1 MKMLKNLYKK
11 GYLNIE
17 KILIKEFINLNLEI
31 NELAV
36 LLLLFNDNQDHFS
49 SLNLAEKTNFSKNE
63 IEEILENLI
72 KKNFFNIVQE
82 QKNAKFIEKLNLDNT
97 FIKLE
102 KILNKKKIEQKETKN
117 YNKEIKET
125 IENLEKLKG
134 RILTGFELEIVK
146 NWYLSKG
153 YSHKDIIDS
162 IKKSSLYNKKSLNYI
177 DYILN
182 KKKDLL
188 YPKDLQTDEILYK
201 IFKKIK

>member
-1 MKMLKNLYKK
+1 MLKNLYKK

-36 LLLLFNDNQDHFS
+36 LLLLFNDDQDHFS

-82 QKNAKFIEKLNLDNT
+82 QKNEKFIEKLNFDNT

-125 IENLEKLKG
+125 IENLEKIKG

>member
-36 LLLLFNDNQDHFS
+36 LLLLFNDDQDHFS

-82 QKNAKFIEKLNLDNT
+82 QKNEKFIEKLNFDNT

-125 IENLEKLKG
+125 IENLEKIKG